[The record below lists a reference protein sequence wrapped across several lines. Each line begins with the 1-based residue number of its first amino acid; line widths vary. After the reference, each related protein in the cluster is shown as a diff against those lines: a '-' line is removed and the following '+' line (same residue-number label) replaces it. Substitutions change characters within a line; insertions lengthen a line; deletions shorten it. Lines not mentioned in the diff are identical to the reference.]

1 MELQVLMV
9 DDHPPIIEGYKSI
22 LSFNS
27 FGYRLNTTAAHSCES
42 AYNIITDAKQAF
54 DIVFLDVTLPPFP
67 EKKLNSGEDLV

>member
-27 FGYRLNTTAAHSCES
+27 FGY
-42 AYNIITDAKQAF
+42 
-54 DIVFLDVTLPPFP
+54 
-67 EKKLNSGEDLV
+67 